1 MPDNVKQAL
10 AVALRRLLRP
20 LIRIMLRE
28 GLTYP
33 QFALI
38 SRAAFIDCA
47 ASDFDVDQST
57 ASSISISTLTGIPEA
72 EIDSVRSRELVIK
85 GGVSEEKNN
94 FARVLHGWHNDR
106 DYVGPY
112 GFPIDLAFSGPA
124 PSLCALVG
132 RHTRVI
138 SPEVILKE
146 LLRISAVREVGT
158 NIWQPLFRE
167 YIDPTLSPEN
177 IKRMGKLAESLL
189 ATLENNTRHNREVT
203 DLFERTMIV
212 DQPLTER
219 QLLEFQAYLKVVG
232 GQFLQRVDAY
242 AAIDLREKVAL
253 KPDETGTISAG
264 LQCFLFVEP
273 AEESLKN

>member
-33 QFALI
+33 QFAMI
-38 SRAAFIDCA
+38 SRGAFIDCA
-47 ASDFDVDQST
+47 ARDFDVDRST
-57 ASSISISTLTGIPEA
+57 ASTVSISTLTGISEQ
-72 EIDSVRSRELVIK
+72 EIVEVRTREFDLKEQVP
-85 GGVSEEKNN
+85 GERNN

-112 GFPIDLAFSGPA
+112 GFPIDLPLAGPA
-124 PSLCALVG
+124 PSLAALVA
-132 RHTRVI
+132 RHTPGI

-146 LLRISAVREVGT
+146 LLRIAAVREVGA

-177 IKRMGKLAESLL
+177 IKRMGKLVESLL
-189 ATLENNTRHNREVT
+189 ATLENNTRRDREVT

-212 DQPLTER
+212 DQPLSES
-219 QLLEFQAYLKVVG
+219 QLLEFQSYLKIVG

-242 AAIDLREKVAL
+242 AAIDLREKVTL
-253 KPDETGTISAG
+253 KPGEVGSVSAG

-273 AEESLKN
+273 AEERSKN

>member
-33 QFALI
+33 QFAMI

-47 ASDFDVDQST
+47 ARDFDVDQST
-57 ASSISISTLTGIPEA
+57 ASSASISTLTGISET
-72 EIDSVRSRELVIK
+72 EIQSVRSRELVLK
-85 GGVSEEKNN
+85 GEASGERNN

-124 PSLCALVG
+124 PSLSALVA
-132 RHTRVI
+132 RHTPGI

-177 IKRMGKLAESLL
+177 IKRMGKLVESLL
-189 ATLENNTRHNREVT
+189 ATLENNTRHNREST

-212 DQPLTER
+212 DQALSEK
-219 QLLEFQAYLKVVG
+219 QLLEFQAYLKLVG

-242 AAIDLREKVAL
+242 AAIDLQEKVPLSAG
-253 KPDETGTISAG
+253 ESGTVSAG
-264 LQCFLFVEP
+264 LQCFLFIEP
-273 AEESLKN
+273 SEDSPKN